1 MPWFRTVF
9 ALIFES
15 PYTAEGGYLL
25 SVVEGVAG
33 NDKDIL
39 DVMVDT
45 ARYTGNDTGFAII
58 KSNKHHLEY
67 SLMIIS

>member
-1 MPWFRTVF
+1 
-9 ALIFES
+9 
-15 PYTAEGGYLL
+15 
-25 SVVEGVAG
+25 VEGVAG